1 MLTLL
6 ELNWPPPVYE
16 MPTYVPY
23 SASDL
28 ASVFEILKNSLKSMT
43 NTGLLI
49 LGICLAAG
57 SIFSIVGNFVRRAL
71 ALEDGVKR
79 NMFRREVGNLDMKR
93 NAGSIAINREMNMHM
108 NFLARK
114 LYHKL
119 HREDEIEEGI
129 YKRELAHEVDQ
140 RIKEKHPEWAIERR
154 MESAETDRQ
163 YREQT
168 RQQRLD
174 DFIRRTREKDEFEA
188 ALRQQN
194 RERAAQRIVQSRLD
208 SMEANEILRSEH
220 GEKLVHDAVE
230 RSWVSDEAQAAFRA
244 QNPDRAVQRMVQNRL
259 DSMKANKEIMESHYG
274 TALEDAVDR
283 KTLNSEADM
292 AFNYEKYEIALE
304 SRAVSGVVSHD
315 ARIRRDEIIRNRIQ
329 ADRQKESHTQQE
341 SGTVDEEPL
350 SQNVDPVTGEVIV
363 HQIPQNQP
371 KRRLLKG
378 GKKK

>member
-194 RERAAQRIVQSRLD
+194 RERAAQRIVQRRLD
-208 SMEANEILRSEH
+208 SMEADKVLRTEYRK
-220 GEKLVHDAVE
+220 ELVDNRAE
-230 RSWVSDEAQAAFRA
+230 GIAISKAAKIRYQQMQEEDRQAQAAA
-244 QNPDRAVQRMVQNRL
+244 QL
-259 DSMKANKEIMESHYG
+259 
-274 TALEDAVDR
+274 
-283 KTLNSEADM
+283 
-292 AFNYEKYEIALE
+292 IA
-304 SRAVSGVVSHD
+304 S
-315 ARIRRDEIIRNRIQ
+315 AR
-329 ADRQKESHTQQE
+329 TQE
-341 SGTVDEEPL
+341 TEV
-350 SQNVDPVTGEVIV
+350 NPVTGEVT
-363 HQIPQNQP
+363 QKPR
-371 KRRLLKG
+371 KSRRRR
-378 GKKK
+378 KKK